1 MYSIVS
7 LVLLLASVVHASVYV
22 TNPVQSSS
30 CSGGQACT
38 VQWVDNGQAPLL
50 SDIGE
55 CDVALYYGNYM
66 MVQSLPSVNVATTSS
81 FTFTP
86 NPSAGPN
93 GQYYLVFT
101 NSAINYSSFSGSFA
115 LTGLTGTTP
124 GGGSSTTAST
134 SATRTS
140 SGSSTSAG
148 SSTPAT
154 TSGSSMTSTPT
165 GTSTPTTT
173 PTTTPTSSTP
183 TSTTDTN
190 TPTLTTPTATTSTP
204 LPTSTTPT
212 TTTTPRTSTS
222 ATASATATSA
232 AGRLGSDMSLG
243 GAAALFVLSAVLAF

>member
-124 GGGSSTTAST
+124 GG
-134 SATRTS
+134 
-140 SGSSTSAG
+140 

-243 GAAALFVLSAVLAF
+243 GAAALIPFFFLFKRTSNDQCCVVFFFLSISFIRS